1 MFAVPVASRITV
13 IGLQIAIGAI
23 LSVTVVFTVA
33 AGTPCPLSG
42 GLLITLAVL
51 FTDGSELQV
60 GTTVI
65 IF

>member
-1 MFAVPVASRITV
+1 MVV
-13 IGLQIAIGAI
+13 I
-23 LSVTVVFTVA
+23 TVA
-33 AGTPCPLSG
+33 APIPLPLSG

-51 FTDGSELQV
+51 LTDDSELQL